1 MSYEYQ
7 HVKVARVIDG
17 DTVVLDIDMGN
28 RITWSG
34 PFRLAGIN
42 APEMG
47 TTGGDEAWSF
57 LFDLLKGGVA
67 LAETIKPDKYG
78 RWLVRLYTSIGLD
91 GVPEGDVGEAM
102 IEAGH
107 AVAYM
112 VGNRG
117 LP

>member
-7 HVKVARVIDG
+7 HVKVARIIDG
-17 DTVVLDIDMGN
+17 DTVVLEIDMGN
-28 RITWSG
+28 RITWTA
-34 PFRLAGIN
+34 PFQIAGIN

-47 TTGGDEAWSF
+47 APGGSEARLF
-57 LFDLLKGGVA
+57 LFEMLKGGVA

-112 VGNRG
+112 VGK
-117 LP
+117 

>member
-1 MSYEYQ
+1 MSYQYE

-34 PFRLAGIN
+34 PFRLAWIN
-42 APEMG
+42 APEIG
-47 TTGGDEAWSF
+47 TPGAREAKEF
-57 LFDLLKGGVA
+57 LLDLLKGCVA

-78 RWLVRLYTSIGLD
+78 RWLVRLYTGIGLD

-112 VGNRG
+112 VGK
-117 LP
+117 

>member
-7 HVKVARVIDG
+7 HVKVARIIDG

-28 RITWSG
+28 RITWTG

-47 TTGGDEAWSF
+47 RPGAKEARAF
-57 LFDLLKGGVA
+57 LLDLLKGGVA
-67 LAETIKPDKYG
+67 MAETIKPDKYG
-78 RWLVRLYTSIGLD
+78 RWLIRLYTHIAFD

-102 IEAGH
+102 VEAGH

-112 VGNRG
+112 VGK
-117 LP
+117 

>member
-28 RITWSG
+28 RIIWSG
-34 PFRLAGIN
+34 PFRLAGID
-42 APEMG
+42 APEIG
-47 TTGGDEAWSF
+47 ALGAKEARSF

-78 RWLVRLYTSIGLD
+78 RWLVRLYTHFGLD
-91 GVPEGDVGEAM
+91 GTPEGDVGAAM

-107 AVAYM
+107 AVEYM
-112 VGNRG
+112 VGK
-117 LP
+117 

>member
-1 MSYEYQ
+1 MSYQYE

-28 RITWSG
+28 RITWTA

-47 TTGGDEAWSF
+47 APGGSEARLF

-78 RWLVRLYTSIGLD
+78 RWLVRIYINVGPD
-91 GVPEGDVGEAM
+91 AAEERDVSARM
-102 IEAGH
+102 VDAGH
-107 AVAYM
+107 AVPYLAW
-112 VGNRG
+112 VGQ
-117 LP
+117 

>member
-1 MSYEYQ
+1 MGYEYQ
-7 HVKVARVIDG
+7 HVKVDRVIDG

-28 RITWSG
+28 RNTWTG

-42 APEMG
+42 APEIG
-47 TTGGDEAWSF
+47 TPGGSEARLF

-78 RWLVRLYTSIGLD
+78 RWLVRLYTHFGLD
-91 GVPEGDVGEAM
+91 GTPEGDVGEAM

-112 VGNRG
+112 VGK
-117 LP
+117 

>member
-34 PFRLAGIN
+34 SFRLAGIN

-47 TTGGDEAWSF
+47 ASGSNEARLF

-78 RWLVRLYTSIGLD
+78 RWLVRLYTHFGLD
-91 GVPEGDVGEAM
+91 GTPEGDIGEAM
-102 IEAGH
+102 VEAGH

-112 VGNRG
+112 AGKRG

>member
-7 HVKVARVIDG
+7 HVKVARIIDG
-17 DTVVLDIDMGN
+17 DTVVLEIDMGN
-28 RITWSG
+28 RITWTA
-34 PFRLAGIN
+34 PFQIDGIN
-42 APEMG
+42 APDIGEP
-47 TTGGDEAWSF
+47 GGSEARLF
-57 LFDLLKGGVA
+57 LFELLKGGVA

-112 VGNRG
+112 VGK
-117 LP
+117 

>member
-1 MSYEYQ
+1 MSYQYQ

-17 DTVVLDIDMGN
+17 DTVILEIDLGN
-28 RITWSG
+28 RITWTGS
-34 PFRLAGIN
+34 FRLAGIN

-47 TTGGDEAWSF
+47 SPGGGEARLF

-78 RWLVRLYTSIGLD
+78 RWLARLYTHIGLD

-112 VGNRG
+112 VEK
-117 LP
+117 